1 MAIDLALR
9 YPRAARLYAMHN
21 ANEVWLPPPAPGI
34 VAATLAAND
43 RMAALAR
50 GCAGAGEIIRIRQP
64 IDLNRFN
71 PHGRWPGESPS
82 SVLLVGNYYD
92 VWAQRID
99 QLKAAWAS
107 VGLEWRRVG
116 RPNPIAAVGEEM
128 ARADIV
134 VGYGRSILEA
144 MACGRPAYVH
154 EHCGSDGWVTAETY
168 ERMESDGFSGAAL
181 RMTPS
186 VETLRE
192 DLLLYHPRL
201 GRLGYDLARRHDA
214 RLIAAQ
220 IVDHAVRLGA
230 PAHAHDPTAMRAL
243 RNLAESRY
251 RAHLDIAGM
260 RFARRAAVNRKP
272 KPKPKPK
279 PKLTLKAKLGRE
291 LARLFSGTRSRGPR
305 RAAGKV
311 GSSPAP
317 QAASAFSAGVDRA
330 PGGTEPIAGRAS

>member
-43 RMAALAR
+43 RMAALER

-71 PHGRWPGESPS
+71 PLGRWPGESPS
-82 SVLLVGNYYD
+82 SVLLIGNYYD

-107 VGLEWRRVG
+107 AGLQAPRRQA
-116 RPNPIAAVGEEM
+116 NPIAAVGEEM

-144 MACGRPAYVH
+144 MACGRPASVH
-154 EHCGSDGWVTAETY
+154 EHCGSDGWVTAESY

-181 RMTPS
+181 RISPG
-186 VETLRE
+186 VETLRQ
-192 DLLLYHPRL
+192 DLGLYRPGL

-214 RLIAAQ
+214 RLVVAAQ
-220 IVDHAVRLGA
+220 IMPITPCGSAR
-230 PAHAHDPTAMRAL
+230 PRMR
-243 RNLAESRY
+243 
-251 RAHLDIAGM
+251 M
-260 RFARRAAVNRKP
+260 TRRR
-272 KPKPKPK
+272 
-279 PKLTLKAKLGRE
+279 
-291 LARLFSGTRSRGPR
+291 
-305 RAAGKV
+305 
-311 GSSPAP
+311 
-317 QAASAFSAGVDRA
+317 
-330 PGGTEPIAGRAS
+330 

>member
-107 VGLEWRRVG
+107 VEL
-116 RPNPIAAVGEEM
+116 
-128 ARADIV
+128 
-134 VGYGRSILEA
+134 
-144 MACGRPAYVH
+144 
-154 EHCGSDGWVTAETY
+154 
-168 ERMESDGFSGAAL
+168 SGAASAGRSDRGGRRGNGARGHCRRL
-181 RMTPS
+181 WA
-186 VETLRE
+186 L
-192 DLLLYHPRL
+192 HPRSDGL
-201 GRLGYDLARRHDA
+201 RPTGLCSRALRIGRLGDGRNLR
-214 RLIAAQ
+214 
-220 IVDHAVRLGA
+220 
-230 PAHAHDPTAMRAL
+230 AHGVGMGFPAL
-243 RNLAESRY
+243 R
-251 RAHLDIAGM
+251 
-260 RFARRAAVNRKP
+260 
-272 KPKPKPK
+272 
-279 PKLTLKAKLGRE
+279 
-291 LARLFSGTRSRGPR
+291 SG
-305 RAAGKV
+305 
-311 GSSPAP
+311 
-317 QAASAFSAGVDRA
+317 
-330 PGGTEPIAGRAS
+330 